1 MAILRL
7 NSLTVRNFRNYR
19 EAEISF
25 NPRLNL
31 ILGDNAQ
38 GKTNLLEAIAYLS
51 LGSSFREQGDDKLRR
66 QGEDFFFLRADY
78 SNKGGRH
85 LLTVG
90 SQNAQV
96 ARGVHN
102 RRLWKLDEKPCR
114 RVSEIAGLL
123 HTVVFTP
130 EDLQLVKSA
139 PEVRRKFLDREM
151 VQLFKGYYLYLN
163 NYRRALQQ
171 RNNLL
176 KQPDYAGYNQAD
188 EQLAV
193 WEEQLAENGA
203 VIIKRRLK
211 LLQLLNEIGQ
221 KIQADLTQGRE
232 QLRLQYLSILPVTE
246 IEKAAPEEVA
256 AKLKQAYIAGRA
268 EDKRRR
274 TTLIG
279 PHRDDFRIFINET
292 EGRYYASQGQQRTAA
307 LALKLSE
314 LELVWQLSGYYPLL
328 LLDDVFSELDKNRR
342 RELLRLM
349 LGKAQIF
356 ITATEIANELQNL
369 RPEDYQL
376 LEIADGCVLG
386 A

>member
-7 NSLTVRNFRNYR
+7 NSLIMRNFRNYK
-19 EAEISF
+19 EAEVSF

-66 QGEDFFFLRADY
+66 QGEDFFFLRANY
-78 SNKGGRH
+78 SNKSGSH
-85 LLTVG
+85 LLSVG
-90 SQNAQV
+90 SQSVKA
-96 ARGVHN
+96 AHN
-102 RRLWKLDEKPCR
+102 RRLWKRDENPCR
-114 RVSEIAGLL
+114 KVSEIAGLL

-130 EDLQLVKSA
+130 EDLQLVKSS

-151 VQLFKGYYLYLN
+151 VQLYSGYYLYLN

-176 KQPDYAGYNQAD
+176 KQLDYSASVQAD

-203 VIIKRRLK
+203 VIIKKRLD
-211 LLQLLNEIGQ
+211 LLHLLNEIGQ
-221 KIQADLTQGRE
+221 KIQAELTDCRE
-232 QLRLQYLSILPVTE
+232 QLRLQYLSVWSAAD
-246 IEKAAPEEVA
+246 IEKIEPAEIAAR
-256 AKLKQAYIAGRA
+256 LRQAYVDGRP

-274 TTLIG
+274 TTLLG
-279 PHRDDFRIFINET
+279 PHRDDFRIYINET

-314 LELVWQLSGYYPLL
+314 LELVWQISGYYPLL

-356 ITATEIANELQNL
+356 ITATEVAGELQSL
-369 RPEDYQL
+369 RSEDYQL
-376 LEIADGCVLG
+376 FEIENGCILG